1 MELLTC
7 PACGCSVQVADVV
20 LGRRVRCFTCQHSFL
35 AEARP
40 AASPPLRRDAP
51 SPARPA
57 RPLSDD
63 EDAASYERGPFCP
76 GCGRGITWSDP
87 ACPYCGEAFEPE
99 DEHQPAWRRVADLI
113 RRDYEPHRGPLILS
127 LGNISMFIGGLAL
140 CTFGLG
146 AAVSVPIGILAWLM
160 ANRDLERMRDG
171 RMDPRGKCQTQT
183 GRTAAAT
190 GVILGGIFAAF
201 YALVYLAG

>member
-1 MELLTC
+1 
-7 PACGCSVQVADVV
+7 
-20 LGRRVRCFTCQHSFL
+20 
-35 AEARP
+35 
-40 AASPPLRRDAP
+40 
-51 SPARPA
+51 
-57 RPLSDD
+57 
-63 EDAASYERGPFCP
+63 
-76 GCGRGITWSDP
+76 
-87 ACPYCGEAFEPE
+87 
-99 DEHQPAWRRVADLI
+99 
-113 RRDYEPHRGPLILS
+113 
-127 LGNISMFIGGLAL
+127 MFIGGLAL